1 MRYRKEF
8 GIRQLAGA
16 FAGWFIVSL
25 LFYPARSLLTSVRSS
40 LIYALVGY
48 LFYFFQYWE
57 IRDDCLIYRFYFRRT
72 VFPFANIT
80 YVGPMKGQASGHKFF
95 AKTVLVETV
104 DKKRMYVTPANP
116 EDFLANMRQHLPAI
130 TLNL

>member
-25 LFYPARSLLTSVRSS
+25 LFYPAHSLLTSVRSG

-57 IRDDCLIYRFYFRRT
+57 IRDDCLIYRFYFRRV
-72 VFPFANIT
+72 VFPFSNIV
-80 YVGPMKGQASGHKFF
+80 YAGPMKGQAANHKFF

-104 DKKRMYVTPANP
+104 D
-116 EDFLANMRQHLPAI
+116 
-130 TLNL
+130 